1 MSIEAVNLGDVRR
14 TSVPTYSSGDSK
26 AQVNPRGDWLVAQSL
41 PERAELV
48 RLGGSYSAQIPAASA
63 FTLLITIP
71 TTRAELALQNSAA
84 AGSNVFLVIERFWV
98 KAVTSMAAAAALT
111 PLSQVVV
118 AGTALVADNAAV
130 LRNSLSGKS
139 LTYGGYGTLCI
150 ASTATGCLTDK
161 WNHHQSVIVAP
172 TTNIAACVEVNCYG
186 KYLIPPQ
193 GNFSMNAQ
201 ESVSGG
207 TAIIGV
213 EWHEA
218 VLVPGA

>member
-1 MSIEAVNLGDVRR
+1 MSIEVVNLGDVRR
-14 TSVPTYSSGDSK
+14 TSVPTYSSGDSRV
-26 AQVNPRGDWLVAQSL
+26 QVNSRGELLTTQAL
-41 PERAELV
+41 PERTELV

-71 TTRAELALQNSAA
+71 TTRAEIALQNSAA
-84 AGSNVFLVIERFWV
+84 AGSNIFIVIERFWV
-98 KAVTSMAAAAALT
+98 KAVTSMGAAVCLT

-118 AGTALVADNAAV
+118 PGTTLVADNAAV

-161 WNHHQSVIVAP
+161 WNHHQSANVPQTA
-172 TTNIAACVEVNCYG
+172 NIAACVEVNCFG

-207 TAIIGV
+207 TGIIGV

-218 VLVPGA
+218 YLVPGA